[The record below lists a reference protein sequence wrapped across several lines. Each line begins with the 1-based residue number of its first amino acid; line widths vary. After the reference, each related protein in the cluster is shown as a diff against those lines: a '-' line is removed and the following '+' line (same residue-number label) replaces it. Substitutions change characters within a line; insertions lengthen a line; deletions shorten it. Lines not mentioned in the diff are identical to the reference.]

1 MVNKILEPVLIRSI
15 ELHMIIQ
22 TVILQLLERKGCSS
36 LSQSVEKDLA
46 VCPIR
51 VCVQLRHP
59 YLLCKASLSG
69 VSELWMDMPLK
80 SQDVSPIIQEHN

>member
-1 MVNKILEPVLIRSI
+1 MVSKILEPVLIRSI

-59 YLLCKASLSG
+59 YLFVQGITPWCVRIVDGHAFEESRR
-69 VSELWMDMPLK
+69 VTYNPRA
-80 SQDVSPIIQEHN
+80 

>member
-51 VCVQLRHP
+51 VCVQLKHP
-59 YLLCKASLSG
+59 YPGFVQGITQWCVRTVDGHAFEESRR
-69 VSELWMDMPLK
+69 VTYNPRA
-80 SQDVSPIIQEHN
+80 